1 LPFTGAHRRLDR
13 LVEHHEKA
21 LNRLLEYCSTPR
33 LSTEVYSVLFR
44 RKIDDGNRM
53 MAVGEAIA
61 HLNCLNYRGLITRE
75 YNSEGQF
82 VYTAMG

>member
-1 LPFTGAHRRLDR
+1 
-13 LVEHHEKA
+13 
-21 LNRLLEYCSTPR
+21 
-33 LSTEVYSVLFR
+33 
-44 RKIDDGNRM
+44 M